1 MRRGFLKKTVL
12 AAMAL
17 TLGLSTLSAKEADW
31 PKEIKFGI
39 LETGVDAAVRSENIK
54 DDEISVH
61 VLQEDLFDHE
71 VISNQVV

>member
-31 PKEIKFGI
+31 PKEIKFG
-39 LETGVDAAVRSENIK
+39 
-54 DDEISVH
+54 
-61 VLQEDLFDHE
+61 
-71 VISNQVV
+71 